1 MARYVARRL
10 VQSLFVLVVVL
21 TLVFFAGRV
30 IGNPAVLI
38 LGPEARAD
46 DVKTLEKR
54 FGYDQPPLVQF
65 GRYARGVLSGDFG
78 NSWWQLR
85 PALPMALER
94 LPATLKLAGVTMLFA
109 LPLAML
115 LGSLAAWRP
124 GSPVDKAVNVISL
137 TGASAVDFWI
147 GLMLILLFAVQ
158 LRLLPTSGSGSL
170 KFIILPALTL
180 SLRPLGRVA
189 QVTRSAML
197 DQLSKPYIKTARAK
211 GFRERKIV
219 LGQALK
225 NAFIPIIT
233 LSGDEAIST
242 LNGAVVVETVFA
254 WPGLGLLIVS
264 AVTNRD
270 LPLIE
275 ALVFVVAVMIIVTN
289 LLVDLTYSYLDPKV
303 RYG

>member
-197 DQLSKPYIKTARAK
+197 DQLSRPYIKTARAK
-211 GFRERKIV
+211 GFKERRIV

-303 RYG
+303 RFG

>member
-189 QVTRSAML
+189 QVTRSAMV

-275 ALVFVVAVMIIVTN
+275 ALVFVVAIMIIVTN
-289 LLVDLTYSYLDPKV
+289 LLVDLTYSFLDPKV

>member
-197 DQLSKPYIKTARAK
+197 DQLSRPYIKTARAK
-211 GFRERKIV
+211 GFRERRIV

-275 ALVFVVAVMIIVTN
+275 ALVFVVAIMIIVTN

>member
-124 GSPVDKAVNVISL
+124 GSLVDKAVNVISL

-197 DQLSKPYIKTARAK
+197 DQLSRPYIKTARAK
-211 GFRERKIV
+211 GFKERRIV

-303 RYG
+303 RFG

>member
-10 VQSLFVLVVVL
+10 VQSFFVLVVVL

-124 GSPVDKAVNVISL
+124 GSPVDKTVNVISL

-170 KFIILPALTL
+170 KFIILPA
-180 SLRPLGRVA
+180 PDPVA
-189 QVTRSAML
+189 QAARPGRTGNAQRHARSAEQTIHQ
-197 DQLSKPYIKTARAK
+197 DRARQ
-211 GFRERKIV
+211 GFQR
-219 LGQALK
+219 A
-225 NAFIPIIT
+225 
-233 LSGDEAIST
+233 
-242 LNGAVVVETVFA
+242 
-254 WPGLGLLIVS
+254 
-264 AVTNRD
+264 
-270 LPLIE
+270 
-275 ALVFVVAVMIIVTN
+275 
-289 LLVDLTYSYLDPKV
+289 
-303 RYG
+303 

>member
-10 VQSLFVLVVVL
+10 VQSIFVLVVVL

-54 FGYDQPPLVQF
+54 FGYDQPPIVQF

-94 LPATLKLAGVTMLFA
+94 LPATLKLAGVTMLFS

-189 QVTRSAML
+189 QVTRSAMV

>member
-10 VQSLFVLVVVL
+10 IQSLLVLAVVL

-30 IGNPAVLI
+30 IGNPAALI
-38 LGPEARAD
+38 LGPEARAE
-46 DVKTLEKR
+46 DVKTLEER
-54 FGYDQPPLVQF
+54 FGYDKPALVQF
-65 GRYARGVLSGDFG
+65 GRYARGVVLGDFG
-78 NSWWQLR
+78 NSWWQRR

-94 LPATLKLAGVTMLFA
+94 IPATLVLAAVTMLFA
-109 LPLAML
+109 LPVAMI
-115 LGSLAAWRP
+115 LGSLAAWKP
-124 GSPVDKAVNVISL
+124 GSPIDKGVNVISL

-147 GLMLILLFAVQ
+147 GLMLILFFAVQ

-197 DQLSKPYIKTARAK
+197 DQLSRPYIKTARAK
-211 GFRERKIV
+211 GYRESRIV

-254 WPGLGLLIVS
+254 WPGIGLLIVS

-275 ALVFVVAVMIIVTN
+275 ALVFVVAIMIIVTN
-289 LLVDLTYSYLDPKV
+289 LLVDLTYSYLDPRV

>member
-115 LGSLAAWRP
+115 LGSLAAWKP

-197 DQLSKPYIKTARAK
+197 DQLSRPYIKTARAK
-211 GFRERKIV
+211 GFKERRIV

-303 RYG
+303 RFG

>member
-10 VQSLFVLVVVL
+10 IQSLFVLVVVL

-54 FGYDQPPLVQF
+54 FGYDQPPIVQF

-124 GSPVDKAVNVISL
+124 GSLVDKAVNVISL

-303 RYG
+303 RFG

>member
-1 MARYVARRL
+1 
-10 VQSLFVLVVVL
+10 
-21 TLVFFAGRV
+21 
-30 IGNPAVLI
+30 
-38 LGPEARAD
+38 
-46 DVKTLEKR
+46 
-54 FGYDQPPLVQF
+54 
-65 GRYARGVLSGDFG
+65 
-78 NSWWQLR
+78 
-85 PALPMALER
+85 MALER

-189 QVTRSAML
+189 QVTRSAMV

-211 GFRERKIV
+211 GFREHKIV

-275 ALVFVVAVMIIVTN
+275 ALVFVVAIMIIVTN
-289 LLVDLTYSYLDPKV
+289 LLVDLTYSFLDPKV

>member
-233 LSGDEAIST
+233 LSGDETIST

>member
-54 FGYDQPPLVQF
+54 FGYDQPPIVQF

-124 GSPVDKAVNVISL
+124 GSLVDKAVNVISL

-303 RYG
+303 RFG

>member
-10 VQSLFVLVVVL
+10 VQSLFVLVIVL

-303 RYG
+303 RFG

>member
-1 MARYVARRL
+1 
-10 VQSLFVLVVVL
+10 
-21 TLVFFAGRV
+21 
-30 IGNPAVLI
+30 
-38 LGPEARAD
+38 
-46 DVKTLEKR
+46 
-54 FGYDQPPLVQF
+54 
-65 GRYARGVLSGDFG
+65 
-78 NSWWQLR
+78 
-85 PALPMALER
+85 
-94 LPATLKLAGVTMLFA
+94 
-109 LPLAML
+109 
-115 LGSLAAWRP
+115 
-124 GSPVDKAVNVISL
+124 
-137 TGASAVDFWI
+137 
-147 GLMLILLFAVQ
+147 MLILFFAVQ

-170 KFIILPALTL
+170 KFVILPALTL

-211 GFRERKIV
+211 GFRERNIV

-275 ALVFVVAVMIIVTN
+275 ALVFVVAIMIIVTN
-289 LLVDLTYSYLDPKV
+289 LLVDLTYSYLDPRV

>member
-197 DQLSKPYIKTARAK
+197 DQLSRPYIKTARAK
-211 GFRERKIV
+211 GFKERRIV

>member
-197 DQLSKPYIKTARAK
+197 EQLSKPYIKTARAK
-211 GFRERKIV
+211 GFRERNIV

-275 ALVFVVAVMIIVTN
+275 ALVFVVAIMIIVTN